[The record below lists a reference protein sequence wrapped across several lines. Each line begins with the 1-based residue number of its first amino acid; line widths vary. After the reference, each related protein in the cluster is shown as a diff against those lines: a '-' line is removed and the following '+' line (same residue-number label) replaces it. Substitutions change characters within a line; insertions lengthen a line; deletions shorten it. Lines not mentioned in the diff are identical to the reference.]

1 MVHIINIILTTYLIS
16 EKPLHPHTR
25 QALYFVKHSSRHIL
39 FGILATFLPLLLLTS
54 CSTKK
59 NTGATHFW
67 QSFNTRFNVYF
78 NGSEAYKA
86 GLEEKEKGNK
96 DNYTETL
103 PLFPVGNEK
112 SKTLGKSNFETA
124 ITKCQ
129 KAIQLH
135 SIKRR
140 PIVKGNKRKSPKM
153 KAYLSRKEFN
163 PFLKNAWLLMG
174 KAQFQ
179 KGDFLE
185 AAATFSYI
193 ARQYAA
199 EPLVAAEA
207 RIWLARCYTQEDWFY
222 DAEDALKRAGRDSLT
237 ARLQREQTVSM
248 ANLLLKQGRL
258 EEALPYL
265 RQTARWERRKA
276 QRARLYFLLAQVETS
291 LGHAQAAYKAYGK
304 CLRQSPPYETAFNAR
319 IRQTEV
325 VATGRNAQKML
336 KRLRRMAR
344 SANNAEYLDQ
354 VYYAIGNI
362 HLAAADTANAVK
374 AYETGRTKAK
384 RAGVEKGVLLLK
396 LGGVYWDLGA
406 YDKAQTC
413 YAEAIGLIDKTYPG
427 YEDITRRSTV
437 LDELVPYTSAVHL
450 QDSLLLLSTMPEAQR
465 NEAIDRVIKDLKHR
479 EELERRS
486 KADSIAEARRSEN
499 DGNVGGGNAGG
510 NRNNNSQQPNSQNAQ
525 TWYFYNPTMVNQGK
539 LDFQKRWG
547 RRKNEDNWRRSNR
560 TVLAT
565 AESDEYDY
573 AADDSISNANA
584 STEVADST
592 AAADSIAEDPHTR
605 EFYLKQIPFTPE
617 AKTACHDIIKDGLYN
632 AGLIEKDKLEDFPLA
647 AKTLKRLQREYPE
660 FEKMAD
666 VYYQLF
672 LLYSRWN
679 KPAEADAYRALM
691 AQHYPDDAMTRLIND
706 PDFERNARF
715 GKAIED
721 SLYTA
726 TYEAYCQ
733 HQTDVVARNFAVST
747 NKFPNGANRP
757 KFIFV
762 HALSQ
767 IGHADNKDI
776 MAELR
781 ELVSKYPDSDVSEMA
796 GLLVKGLESGRLL
809 TGDGT
814 GLGSLWSHRSAEA
827 NAAVDEAGHRKE
839 LTTDKDV
846 PFICIV
852 AYPTGSLPDGQ
863 VLYDLAHFNFTGFK
877 VRNFDIAQVRDPQI
891 TQLRV
896 AGFNSFAE
904 AHLYAQQLFADAR
917 FAADMKKARLVII
930 SASNAE
936 LLGTTYSF
944 DDYQKFYDQHF
955 APLKLAPQLPLD
967 LQEGP
972 VEQHY
977 EDEYTPEELEQ
988 MNGKKTDTDDS
999 DDDGEW
1005 YSPS

>member
-1 MVHIINIILTTYLIS
+1 M
-16 EKPLHPHTR
+16 
-25 QALYFVKHSSRHIL
+25 
-39 FGILATFLPLLLLTS
+39 
-54 CSTKK
+54 
-59 NTGATHFW
+59 
-67 QSFNTRFNVYF
+67 
-78 NGSEAYKA
+78 
-86 GLEEKEKGNK
+86 
-96 DNYTETL
+96 

-237 ARLQREQTVSM
+237 ARLRREQTVSM

-325 VATGRNAQKML
+325 MATGRNAQKML

-486 KADSIAEARRSEN
+486 KADSIAEARRSEMAGMLVAEMPAATATTIRSSPTVRMRRRGISTTRRWSTKAKWISRSVG
-499 DGNVGGGNAGG
+499 DGVRTKTTGA
-510 NRNNNSQQPNSQNAQ
+510 AQ
-525 TWYFYNPTMVNQGK
+525 TAQFWPRWSRTNMTMPPTIP
-539 LDFQKRWG
+539 
-547 RRKNEDNWRRSNR
+547 S
-560 TVLAT
+560 AT
-565 AESDEYDY
+565 PTLLPRPQ
-573 AADDSISNANA
+573 IPRQ
-584 STEVADST
+584 THRPPT
-592 AAADSIAEDPHTR
+592 PLPKTHTR
-605 EFYLKQIPFTPE
+605 
-617 AKTACHDIIKDGLYN
+617 
-632 AGLIEKDKLEDFPLA
+632 
-647 AKTLKRLQREYPE
+647 
-660 FEKMAD
+660 
-666 VYYQLF
+666 
-672 LLYSRWN
+672 
-679 KPAEADAYRALM
+679 
-691 AQHYPDDAMTRLIND
+691 
-706 PDFERNARF
+706 
-715 GKAIED
+715 
-721 SLYTA
+721 
-726 TYEAYCQ
+726 
-733 HQTDVVARNFAVST
+733 VSS
-747 NKFPNGANRP
+747 
-757 KFIFV
+757 I
-762 HALSQ
+762 
-767 IGHADNKDI
+767 
-776 MAELR
+776 
-781 ELVSKYPDSDVSEMA
+781 
-796 GLLVKGLESGRLL
+796 
-809 TGDGT
+809 
-814 GLGSLWSHRSAEA
+814 
-827 NAAVDEAGHRKE
+827 
-839 LTTDKDV
+839 
-846 PFICIV
+846 
-852 AYPTGSLPDGQ
+852 
-863 VLYDLAHFNFTGFK
+863 
-877 VRNFDIAQVRDPQI
+877 
-891 TQLRV
+891 
-896 AGFNSFAE
+896 
-904 AHLYAQQLFADAR
+904 
-917 FAADMKKARLVII
+917 
-930 SASNAE
+930 
-936 LLGTTYSF
+936 
-944 DDYQKFYDQHF
+944 
-955 APLKLAPQLPLD
+955 
-967 LQEGP
+967 
-972 VEQHY
+972 
-977 EDEYTPEELEQ
+977 
-988 MNGKKTDTDDS
+988 
-999 DDDGEW
+999 
-1005 YSPS
+1005 

>member
-1 MVHIINIILTTYLIS
+1 M
-16 EKPLHPHTR
+16 
-25 QALYFVKHSSRHIL
+25 
-39 FGILATFLPLLLLTS
+39 LTS

-59 NTGATHFW
+59 NTGATRFW
-67 QSFNTRFNVYF
+67 QAFNTRFNVYF
-78 NGSEAYKA
+78 NGHEAYKA
-86 GLEEKEKGNK
+86 GMEEKEKGNK

-103 PLFPVGNEK
+103 PLFAVGNEK
-112 SKTLGKSNFETA
+112 SRTLGKSNFETA

-140 PIVKGNKRKSPKM
+140 PIVTGNKRKSPKM

-174 KAQFQ
+174 KAQYQ

-185 AAATFSYI
+185 AASTFSYI

-222 DAEDALKRAGRDSLT
+222 DAEDALTRAGRDSLT
-237 ARLQREQTVSM
+237 ARLRREQTVSM
-248 ANLLLKQGRL
+248 ADLLLKQGRL
-258 EEALPYL
+258 EDALPYL
-265 RQTARWERRKA
+265 RQTARRERRKA

-291 LGHAQAAYKAYGK
+291 LGHSREAYKAYGK

-325 VATGRNAQKML
+325 LATGRNGQKML

-344 SANNAEYLDQ
+344 SANNANYLDQ

-362 HLAAADTANAVK
+362 HLSAGDTIEAIK
-374 AYETGRTKAK
+374 AYETGRTKSK
-384 RAGVEKGVLLLK
+384 RNGIEKGVLLLK
-396 LGGVYWDLGA
+396 LGGVYWQQGA

-427 YEDITRRSTV
+427 YEAITRRSKV
-437 LDELVPYTSAVHL
+437 LDELVPFTSAVHL
-450 QDSLLLLSTMPEAQR
+450 QDSLLALSTMPEAQR

-479 EELERRS
+479 EELARRS
-486 KADSIAEARRSEN
+486 KADSIAEARRN
-499 DGNVGGGNAGG
+499 GNGGNAGNAG
-510 NRNNNSQQPNSQNAQ
+510 GSNNRNNSPSQPNGQNNQ
-525 TWYFYNPTMVNQGK
+525 MWYFYNPTVVNQGK
-539 LDFQKRWG
+539 QDFQKRWG

-560 TVLAT
+560 TVIAS
-565 AESDEYDY
+565 AESDEFDY
-573 AADDSISNANA
+573 AADDSIRNAE
-584 STEVADST
+584 TEAGNDST
-592 AAADSIAEDPHTR
+592 GNIAANDSIKDDPHTR
-605 EFYLKQIPFTPE
+605 EFYLKQIPFTAE
-617 AKTACHDIIKDGLYN
+617 AKAACHETIQDGLYN
-632 AGLIEKDKLEDFPLA
+632 AGIIEKDKLEDFPLA
-647 AKTLKRLQREYPE
+647 ARTLTRLQRDYPQ

-679 KPAEADAYRALM
+679 KPAEADAYRKLM
-691 AQHYPDDAMTRLIND
+691 VQQFPSDAMTRVIND
-706 PDFERNARF
+706 PNFERDARF
-715 GKAIED
+715 GRAIED

-726 TYEAYCQ
+726 TYEAYRQ
-733 HQTDVVARNFAVST
+733 HQVDVVERNFTVST
-747 NKFPNGANRP
+747 NRFPNGANRP
-757 KFIFV
+757 KFVFV

-767 IGHADNKDI
+767 IGRVDSQTTIAR
-776 MAELR
+776 LR
-781 ELVSKYPDSDVSEMA
+781 DLVSKYPESDVSEMA
-796 GLLVKGLESGRLL
+796 GMLVKGLESGRIL

-814 GLGSLWSHRSAEA
+814 GLGSLWAHRTSEA
-827 NAAVDEAGHRKE
+827 NAAVDESGRRKA
-839 LTTDKDV
+839 LSADRDV

-852 AYPTGSLPDGQ
+852 AYPTGQIDDGQ
-863 VLYDLAHFNFTGFK
+863 ALYDLAHFNFTGFK
-877 VRNFDIAQVRDPQI
+877 VRNFDITQLRAADI

-917 FAADMKKARLVII
+917 FAADLQKARLVII
-930 SASNAE
+930 SAANAE

-944 DDYQKFYDQHF
+944 DDYQKFYDKNF

-967 LQEGP
+967 LQQGP
-972 VEQHY
+972 IEQHY
-977 EDEYTPEELEQ
+977 EDEYTPEELEEK
-988 MNGKKTDTDDS
+988 NGKKNENDNEDDG
-999 DDDGEW
+999 GEW